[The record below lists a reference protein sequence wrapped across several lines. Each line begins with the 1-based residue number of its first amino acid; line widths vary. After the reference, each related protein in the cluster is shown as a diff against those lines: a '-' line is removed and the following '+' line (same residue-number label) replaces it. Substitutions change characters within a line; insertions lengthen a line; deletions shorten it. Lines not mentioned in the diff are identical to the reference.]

1 LHPRAA
7 NLRARLTWNR
17 PVEYG
22 DEARPRDVGNR
33 SRKSVVPDHPLEAR
47 AFHSNLDLKSSPQ
60 NSCSS
65 LPALS

>member
-7 NLRARLTWNR
+7 NPRARLTWNR